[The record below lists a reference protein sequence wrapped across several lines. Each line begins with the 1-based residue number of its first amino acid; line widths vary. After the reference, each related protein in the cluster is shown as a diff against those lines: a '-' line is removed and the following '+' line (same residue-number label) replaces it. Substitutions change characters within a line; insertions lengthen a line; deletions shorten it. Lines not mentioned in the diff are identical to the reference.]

1 MNARIIAN
9 NLFFCVFLCPVMLPW
24 QPAGTNYREEG
35 PHLGFYIYIHV
46 SYVYTPHTGNPLFHM
61 QTSWRKLILTV
72 SASRMRKWK
81 SPKRFKHLV
90 SIWLMSVLSSTNTY
104 APHDGKTVAMQIW
117 PKKPVFCNFCCARET
132 LPIKFTYLLFAYKNL
147 RIHRNKRM
155 EANLSI

>member
-90 SIWLMSVLSSTNTY
+90 SIWLMSELSSTNTY
-104 APHDGKTVAMQIW
+104 APPDGKTVAMQIW
-117 PKKPVFCNFCCARET
+117 PKKPVFWQFLLCTGNIAHKIYIVNT
-132 LPIKFTYLLFAYKNL
+132 HLLFV
-147 RIHRNKRM
+147 IP
-155 EANLSI
+155 I